1 MLRTTLLGGTSTA
14 PLVGVALS
22 IFLVGLVAL
31 SAPQTQV
38 PLEVPR
44 DPGCTFYPVTAKVL
58 RVRVEADM
66 SIVVSHG
73 DWREVVP
80 VVDLA
85 RTIRPRLLENKLDAV
100 VYVSAGEDVAWQ
112 DLVGV
117 MDTLRGVTAGA
128 GQRPLVALQ
137 TY

>member
-1 MLRTTLLGGTSTA
+1 MLRATLLGGTSTA

-44 DPGCTFYPVTAKVL
+44 AERCAGYGPDAKAL
-58 RVRVEADM
+58 RVRLEVDM
-66 SIVVSHG
+66 SVAVSYG

-85 RTIRPRLLENKLDAV
+85 RTIRPRLVEQKLDAV
-100 VYVSAGEDVAWQ
+100 VYLSAAEDVAWQ

-117 MDTLRGVTAGA
+117 VDTLRGVTAGA